1 MKKVIYLL
9 FLLLLI
15 NYVLPYTVFLNVKS
29 FSGLFLFWSLLTI
42 IVALVVIMG
51 ISRWW
56 GK

>member
-29 FSGLFLFWSLLTI
+29 FSGLFLFWSLLTVV
-42 IVALVVIMG
+42 VALVVIIG
-51 ISRWW
+51 VSRWW
-56 GK
+56 DK

>member
-15 NYVLPYTVFLNVKS
+15 NYALPYTVFPNVKS